1 MKNIFTLK
9 FLSSLLFS
17 ILMVGCGKSSK
28 YSNSSRGTGWQINA
42 KEGGFQYNT
51 RFKEQ
56 ETAPGWCLLKVVHS
70 LWVKCK
76 MMYARLE

>member
-9 FLSSLLFS
+9 LLSSLLFS

-51 RFKEQ
+51 RFKDQ
-56 ETAPGWCLLKVVHS
+56 ETAPGMVFV
-70 LWVKCK
+70 
-76 MMYARLE
+76 E